1 MEVSRRSVLGGGA
14 AAAGAV
20 AAAAAAAPA
29 AAHPGSGKPPKHR
42 EYVVRGAHVV
52 SMDPTIGDLPDGDVH
67 VRGGKIVAVGR
78 NLEVK
83 APKVDGSG
91 MIAMPGLID
100 THWHLWTTLYRAMSS
115 SSPETAYFALNVAN
129 GVRALPS
136 DLYHGARLAL
146 VDALNTGIT
155 TVHDWSHNLRSP
167 EHADANLRAHRE
179 IGLRGRFSYGTP
191 QGHPATSLVDLEDI
205 RRVKREWFDAGKVP
219 LLHLGLAG
227 RPPGLVEEAV
237 YRPEY
242 DTARELGLPVSYH
255 ANSTRAHG
263 QIGMIRQLAEQD
275 MLTPDTQ
282 LIHAL
287 YTTEAERAA
296 VRESGA
302 SVSIS
307 PWSELLIGYGVTP
320 VPEMESSGMLLTLS
334 VDTMS
339 LVGSADLWSVL
350 RLTTG
355 LYRGIA
361 EQELVVGTR
370 RILEMAT
377 IDAARSLGL
386 GDVVGSLTP
395 GKRADLILVR
405 RHDVATAPVTDVP
418 NTLAL
423 ATGAENVDTVIVD
436 GRIRKHRGELVDVDE
451 ARVVRATEKA
461 LAALLA
467 R

>member
-1 MEVSRRSVLGGGA
+1 MEVSRRSVLGGA
-14 AAAGAV
+14 AAAGGLTATGV
-20 AAAAAAAPA
+20 ASAAASP
-29 AAHPGSGKPPKHR
+29 HGKAPKHR

-52 SMDPTIGDLPDGDVH
+52 SMDPAIGDLPNGDIH

-78 NLEVK
+78 NLKVN

-91 MIAMPGLID
+91 TIAMPGLID

-167 EHADANLRAHRE
+167 AHADANLRAHRE

-191 QGHPATSLVDLEDI
+191 QGHPGTSLIDLDDI
-205 RRVKREWFDAGKVP
+205 ARVKREWFDAGKVP

-227 RPPGLVEEAV
+227 RPPGLVEEAIF
-237 YRPEY
+237 RPEY
-242 DTARELGLPVSYH
+242 DAARDLGLPVSYH

-296 VRESGA
+296 VRDSGA

-320 VPEMESSGMLLTLS
+320 VPEMERSGMLLTLS

-361 EQELVVGTR
+361 EQELAVGTR

-377 IDAARSLGL
+377 IDAATSLGL

-395 GKRADLILVR
+395 GKRADVILVNS
-405 RHDVATAPVTDVP
+405 HDIATAPVTDVP

-436 GRIRKHRGELVDVDE
+436 GRIRKHRGALLDVDE

>member
-1 MEVSRRSVLGGGA
+1 MLGSVAAAGTATAASGA
-14 AAAGAV
+14 AATASTGRGGHGA
-20 AAAAAAAPA
+20 
-29 AAHPGSGKPPKHR
+29 PKHR

-52 SMDPTIGDLPDGDVH
+52 SMDPAIGDLPSGDVH
-67 VRGGKIVAVGR
+67 VRNGKIVAVGK
-78 NLEVK
+78 NLRVN

-100 THWHLWTTLYRAMSS
+100 THWHLWTTLYRSMSS

-155 TVHDWSHNLRSP
+155 TVHDWSHNLRTP
-167 EHADANLRAHRE
+167 DHADANLRAHQE

-191 QGHPATSLVDLEDI
+191 QGHPGTSLIDLADI
-205 RRVKREWFDAGKVP
+205 ARVKQQWFDTNRLP
-219 LLHLGLAG
+219 LMHLGLAG
-227 RPPGLVEEAV
+227 RPPGLVAEPV
-237 YRPEY
+237 FRPEY
-242 DTARELGLPVSYH
+242 DAAQELGIPVSYH

-263 QIGMIRQLAEQD
+263 QIGMIRLLAEQG

-287 YTTEAERAA
+287 YTTEEERAA
-296 VRESGA
+296 VRDSGA

-320 VPEMESSGMLLTLS
+320 VGQMESSGMLLTLS

-350 RLTTG
+350 RLATG

-361 EQELVVGTR
+361 EQELIVNTR
-370 RILEMAT
+370 RILQMAT

-386 GDVVGSLTP
+386 GDVTGSLTP

-405 RHDVATAPVTDVP
+405 AHDIATAPVTDVS

-436 GRIRKHRGELVDVDE
+436 GKIRKYRGDLIDIDE
-451 ARVVRATEKA
+451 ARVVRSTEQA